1 MSNNSKVV
9 IYLDTDDAR
18 LMAGLAKGESRVQAF
33 GNAVKDELSSI
44 KKFAGS
50 VGERLGQIG
59 LDVSPRELIAR
70 TAELDKA
77 LARIKQ
83 ASGGTADEVGRLRES
98 LLSAQAATGQ
108 GSESLLSGVDALI
121 ASGSRMT
128 EVIAALDPMAKA
140 MVVTQADA
148 GTLAKAMDAVS
159 GAFNIDLGQAEQ
171 ARLLLEQ
178 MVVAGRAGNV
188 ALENMPE
195 LFAKIGTQAQSAN
208 LGVGQTLSLVE
219 ALSQAEPDAGRLAQ
233 LTDSTLNAF
242 TDTKQMRA
250 AQKATGVRFFEDNGS
265 RRDTL
270 QVLSELEARYD
281 SLGNDRA
288 RSAFITKAF
297 GKTSP
302 DARQA
307 LKALLDGNALGGL
320 DSISAQVDGASGT
333 LSREVRQSLD
343 NPVDQ
348 TARLNATLFK
358 AIDGLG
364 QPLTS
369 AWSKTIAWGLDRKAD
384 GGMELDGNDLLIGGL
399 IGGASLYGAKRL
411 GGKALSKWLGGT
423 GDMVSGV
430 ATGKALEAVAGVQPV
445 YVVNM
450 PKDMGGTDLID
461 KATSVAGELFSP
473 KIFSKLRTTAALLG
487 AVELSALPTLG
498 AGAMAT
504 AGAAVVTAG
513 AAGYGL
519 GTLAS
524 KGIDAG
530 LSMLQGSETSLG
542 SLLYDMVNG
551 EKDEQLASA
560 TTLAQGASWLSS
572 PLAASAAALSQTLLE
587 AITGRQSQP
596 AEVSGKISVE
606 LTSPLPAKVTQL
618 QSTGVELSTSALY
631 TGAQGLSNG
640 LA

>member
-33 GNAVKDELSSI
+33 GKAVKDELSSI
-44 KKFAGS
+44 GQFAGA
-50 VGERLGQIG
+50 VGEQLGQIG

-83 ASGGTADEVGRLRES
+83 TSGGTADEVGRLRES
-98 LLSAQAATGQ
+98 LLTAQAATGQ

-128 EVIAALDPMAKA
+128 EVIAAIDPMAKA
-140 MVVTQADA
+140 MVVAQTDA

-159 GAFNIDLGQAEQ
+159 GAFDIDLGQADQ

-188 ALENMPE
+188 ALENMPA
-195 LFAKIGTQAQSAN
+195 LFGQIGAQAKSAN

-219 ALSQAEPDAGRLAQ
+219 TLSKAEPDAGRLAK
-233 LTDSTLNAF
+233 LADSTLNAF

-270 QVLSELEARYD
+270 QVLGELEARYD

-288 RSAFITKAF
+288 RSAFLTKAF

-307 LKALLDGNALGGL
+307 LKALLDGNALGSL

-333 LSREVRQSLD
+333 LARDVRQSMD
-343 NPVDQ
+343 NPADQ

-358 AIDGLG
+358 AIDGLS

-384 GGMELDGNDLLIGGL
+384 GGLELDGSDLLIGGL
-399 IGGASLYGAKRL
+399 MGGASLYGAKRL
-411 GGKALSKWLGGT
+411 GGKALSKLLGGT
-423 GDMVSGV
+423 GDMVSGL

-450 PKDMGGTDLID
+450 PKEMGGLSVAD
-461 KATSVAGELFSP
+461 KAIGAVGEAFSP
-473 KIFSKLRTTAALLG
+473 KTFGKLRTTAALLG
-487 AVELSALPTLG
+487 ASELSAIPVFG
-498 AGAMAT
+498 VGAMAT
-504 AGAAVVTAG
+504 AGAAVVAAG
-513 AAGYGL
+513 ATGYGV
-519 GTLAS
+519 GTLINDNLLTDE
-524 KGIDAG
+524 GP
-530 LSMLQGSETSLG
+530 LGSE
-542 SLLYDMVNG
+542 V
-551 EKDEQLASA
+551 
-560 TTLAQGASWLSS
+560 GA
-572 PLAASAAALSQTLLE
+572 
-587 AITGRQSQP
+587 
-596 AEVSGKISVE
+596 KISNAIGEAVAY
-606 LTSPLPAKVTQL
+606 LISPFSAEARAAIEANQRATEVKGNIAIKIESSERVSVTQL

-631 TGAQGLSNG
+631 TGAQGF
-640 LA
+640 